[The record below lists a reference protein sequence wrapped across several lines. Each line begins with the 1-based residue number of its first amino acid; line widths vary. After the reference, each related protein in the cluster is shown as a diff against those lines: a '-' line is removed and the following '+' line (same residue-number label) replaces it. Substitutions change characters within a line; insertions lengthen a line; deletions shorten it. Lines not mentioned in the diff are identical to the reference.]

1 MDADPKIDNLKRMGY
16 YMWHEPAGTSIK
28 NMKHWMQLHDSDRC
42 QKFDYGKQQNLK
54 VYGTEIPPAFNLSNI
69 KTNVHLMAGDTDLLA
84 DPIDV
89 VRIYNEIKD
98 SSINATLRMYHM
110 GHATFLIG

>member
-42 QKFDYGKQQNLK
+42 QKFDYGK
-54 VYGTEIPPAFNLSNI
+54 
-69 KTNVHLMAGDTDLLA
+69 
-84 DPIDV
+84 
-89 VRIYNEIKD
+89 
-98 SSINATLRMYHM
+98 
-110 GHATFLIG
+110 